1 MRAGSG
7 SVFDD
12 PVARQRGMEKYWR
25 SLERERWEK
34 PPYSPRLRRDQI
46 RALYY
51 LKRFER
57 RPMTKLAQEA
67 VDRLLGEHGGAEAI
81 IARGIDRFGDRGEE
95 RPGPRAVD

>member
-7 SVFDD
+7 SVLDD
-12 PVARQRGMEKYWR
+12 PVARQRAMEEYWR
-25 SLERERWEK
+25 QLEREQVPR

-67 VDRLLGEHGGAEAI
+67 VDRLLAEHGGAEAI
-81 IARGIDRFGDRGEE
+81 VARGIERFGDRAEE
-95 RPGPRAVD
+95 RPGPRAID